1 MALRSPWQRQH
12 EGRTSQQRDACPA
25 LQRQLSPAAC
35 TARAL
40 MLHAKTLEEQSFLSA
55 IFLQKGRSLLL
66 TLYKRLLINLLAGVV
81 ILLAAVGVDLRRS
94 IQPSGKVQEKRSLS
108 MGSNLQLGY
117 FKTSLHLKGVIC
129 PHGCISHHG
138 TSFLKHELVPDQ
150 FQMDQP
156 HCEGLMHLGRQLI

>member
-1 MALRSPWQRQH
+1 MLPSATSLLIHPGAKMALRSPWQRQH

-55 IFLQKGRSLLL
+55 GRSLLL
-66 TLYKRLLINLLAGVV
+66 TLYKRLLINLLAVVV

-108 MGSNLQLGY
+108 MGSNLQAGL
-117 FKTSLHLKGVIC
+117 
-129 PHGCISHHG
+129 
-138 TSFLKHELVPDQ
+138 
-150 FQMDQP
+150 FQDLTTFERCYLSTRMYKSPWNIFSQA
-156 HCEGLMHLGRQLI
+156 